1 MLKNFEEQFIHY
13 CKSVNFEINQN
24 QIEVIKKLQNYFEK
38 NFKSSFL
45 KFFSKEFNKKS
56 FYLYGD
62 VGVGNTMILNFFF
75 NMIKKKKKKTS
86 F

>member
-45 KFFSKEFNKKS
+45 KFFSKECNKKS
-56 FYLYGD
+56 F
-62 VGVGNTMILNFFF
+62 
-75 NMIKKKKKKTS
+75 
-86 F
+86 